1 MTAFP
6 QRELEALAAAFDG
19 RFGFY
24 AEDLASG
31 AAAAVNA
38 GQRFPTASVCKVP
51 VMVELFRQAA
61 AGELSLSERRRLG
74 GPISTHGSGALSLV
88 QDEPELTLL
97 DYGRLMIAV
106 SDNVATD
113 MLMGVVG
120 LENVNATMEGL
131 GFPDLRTR
139 STMGRYHY
147 AMVNMADRTPSLE
160 ADEEMMRR
168 MRTEGL
174 DHGAWP
180 YHDAPENNV
189 ASPAH
194 MGGLLKALHQ
204 GQVVDAGASAQ
215 MVELLKSAANRTML
229 PRHLDPGVAVAHKY
243 GSSGRIKGDAGLLFL
258 PSGPMVAAGFATAA
272 GDDADGA
279 GTIAEACRLVVESLS
294 PESLKERDE

>member
-1 MTAFP
+1 MTALP
-6 QRELEALAAAFDG
+6 QRGIEALAAAFDG

-31 AAAAVNA
+31 ATAAVNA

-74 GPISTHGSGALSLV
+74 GPISTHGSGTLSLV
-88 QDEPELTLL
+88 QDGPELTLH
-97 DYGRLMIAV
+97 DYCRLMIAV

-120 LENVNATMEGL
+120 LENVNATMERL

-139 STMGRYHY
+139 STMSRYHY
-147 AMVNMADRTPSLE
+147 AMVNMADRTPSPE
-160 ADEEMMRR
+160 ADDEMMRR
-168 MRTEGL
+168 MKEEGL
-174 DHGAWP
+174 DYDSWP
-180 YHDAPENNV
+180 YQDAPENNV

-204 GQVVDAGASAQ
+204 GRVVDAEASAQ
-215 MVELLKSAANRTML
+215 MVELLKSGRDRRML
-229 PRHLDPGVAVAHKY
+229 PRHLDPGVVIAHKY
-243 GSSGRIKGDAGLLFL
+243 GSSGRIKGDVGILFL
-258 PSGPMVAAGFATAA
+258 PSGPLVAAGFATAA
-272 GDDADGA
+272 RDGADGA
-279 GTIAEACRLVVESLS
+279 EVIAQACRLAVESIS
-294 PESLKERDE
+294 PKSVKEMDE